1 MKTPKKSI
9 LKKENMKY
17 PVPPP
22 KPKNSFS
29 FGRSMMMGTRDDY
42 TREGLFGPSRGNDRM
57 KPPSKR
63 KISFRDEKDGKEIS

>member
-1 MKTPKKSI
+1 
-9 LKKENMKY
+9 MKY

-29 FGRSMMMGTRDDY
+29 FGRNMMMGGRDDY
-42 TREGLFGPSRGNDRM
+42 TREGLFGPSRGNDRF

-63 KISFRDEKDGKEIS
+63 KISFRDEKGGMEIS